1 MIKSRRK
8 FLRYILIF
16 YASVK
21 CIFPFITALEF
32 TGGIPFE
39 ILQPVLERAS
49 PQQLITLEDYNSYL
63 LEDTDVL
70 WESHCKRDFKNKVS
84 DENRLSFFPL
94 SKTFFR

>member
-1 MIKSRRK
+1 MEIRNS
-8 FLRYILIF
+8 YNILWYSLSISN
-16 YASVK
+16 Y
-21 CIFPFITALEF
+21 IFPFLTALEF

-70 WESHCKRDFKNKVS
+70 WETHCKRDFKNKVS
-84 DENRLSFFPL
+84 IDNE
-94 SKTFFR
+94 